1 MKQNNRKR
9 RTVRSTAATKRGPS
23 TKWKPNEMKIVRSEK
38 ETKEKQWAPTGGARW
53 AGPGVTATYRVD
65 FFSFLF
71 FSFLFLLLL
80 LYFLGAFFSL
90 SSLVVVALR
99 PQNSVRSSLPIFF
112 CGQPTITSLYLV
124 FLPSFGCCWYLVF
137 RNWDS
142 LERALPRFNC
152 SPVSTCLNV
161 LLPRFTSF
169 YPVLPSFT

>member
-1 MKQNNRKR
+1 MK
-9 RTVRSTAATKRGPS
+9 TKRNEDRS
-23 TKWKPNEMKIVRSEK
+23 KWKRNKRKTMSANRWSAV
-38 ETKEKQWAPTGGARW
+38 GGAW
-53 AGPGVTATYRVD
+53 CHGDLPSWFL

-112 CGQPTITSLYLV
+112 LRPTYYYLV
-124 FLPSFGCCWYLVF
+124 VPSFLPSFGCCWYLVF